1 VTPPLD
7 PEGRREAILQAALE
21 LFDERGFHGTAV
33 PAIAERAGVGAGTL
47 YRNFASKE
55 ELVNVLFREKKR
67 ELATRMLARW
77 PVEGSPRSRVSA
89 IWAAFCAFAREQPR
103 ALGFLE
109 LHFHGDYLDAESV
122 AMRDAIHRQFVE
134 LVATWQREQVL
145 RSDVDPEV
153 VIATVEGVFLRL
165 QAELRLAR
173 PGDEARWLEQAERLV
188 WEAVRP

>member
-1 VTPPLD
+1 M
-7 PEGRREAILQAALE
+7 QAALE

-55 ELVNVLFREKKR
+55 ELVNVLFRDKKR

-77 PVEGSPRSRVSA
+77 PAEGSPRSRVSA
-89 IWAAFCAFAREQPR
+89 VWAAFCAFAREQPR

-122 AMRDAIHRQFVE
+122 TVRDAIHRQFVE
-134 LVATWQREQVL
+134 LVASWQREQVL

-173 PGDEARWLEQAERLV
+173 AGDEARWLEQAERVV
-188 WEAVRP
+188 WEAIRP